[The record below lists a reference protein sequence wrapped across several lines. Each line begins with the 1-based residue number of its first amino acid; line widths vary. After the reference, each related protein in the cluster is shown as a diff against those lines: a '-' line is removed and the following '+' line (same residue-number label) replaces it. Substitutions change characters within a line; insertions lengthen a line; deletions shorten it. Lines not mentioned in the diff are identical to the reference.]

1 MVLAGIN
8 FSLHFRFLSGKFKFL
23 LRDSEFKA
31 YIAIFIS
38 AVLIIAINIYGTHY
52 KTLSD
57 SFRYAGF
64 QAASILT
71 TTGFATADY
80 ESWPALSQAVLFILM
95 FIGGCAGSTGGGIKV
110 IRIITLLKQALNE
123 MKYLLHPKGVFTL
136 RINREPVKKD
146 IIYAISGFFFL
157 YIFMLLATTFISSSS
172 GVDIITSFTSA
183 LATVGNIG
191 PGFGLV
197 GPSENFA
204 FFKDYVKWFFSFAML
219 TGRLE
224 LYTVLIIFTRSF
236 WKL

>member
-1 MVLAGIN
+1 
-8 FSLHFRFLSGKFKFL
+8 
-23 LRDSEFKA
+23 
-31 YIAIFIS
+31 
-38 AVLIIAINIYGTHY
+38 
-52 KTLSD
+52 
-57 SFRYAGF
+57 
-64 QAASILT
+64 
-71 TTGFATADY
+71 
-80 ESWPALSQAVLFILM
+80 
-95 FIGGCAGSTGGGIKV
+95 
-110 IRIITLLKQALNE
+110 
-123 MKYLLHPKGVFTL
+123 
-136 RINREPVKKD
+136 
-146 IIYAISGFFFL
+146 
-157 YIFMLLATTFISSSS
+157 MLLATTFISSSS